1 MASIFGAMTKD
12 EFKEFM
18 NALVKELEPLL
29 RDYYSEFLMDRLV
42 GDVAGK
48 LRADPRFQEK
58 VTTSVLLL
66 AAAQVQEDKTAPP
79 VTWACRCGTVNGVNL
94 EKCRVC
100 GRREGGE
107 FDGSVQP

>member
-1 MASIFGAMTKD
+1 MPSIFSGMTKD

-18 NALVKELEPLL
+18 GALVEELRPVL

-42 GDVAGK
+42 DDVANK
-48 LRADPRFQEK
+48 LRSDPRFQERT
-58 VTTSVLLL
+58 VTSVLLL

-79 VTWACRCGTVNGVNL
+79 VTWVCRCGAVNGVNL

-100 GRREGGE
+100 DRREGE
-107 FDGSVQP
+107 QP